1 MVRQGMALL
10 LCLLLCAGLCACQ
23 EEQPGKIDNLFSFIL
38 AEEEGKLL
46 PRRGEILSPMED
58 VLKANGWSEKD
69 LEENPLGDGQILT
82 VPLEVEGLPE
92 VTEQLRFE
100 SLEGDPVL
108 SGVSYQIAPGGEPAA
123 TWKAL
128 EDQLSAVLKETDQVG
143 LFTPDASLAQGE
155 DVIWGDRDGN
165 TLNISF
171 GLDGEGQH
179 HPAQRRADQHGRRSP
194 GKPVTLPAA
203 RENAP
208 LRLTNVCPLCIMRSR
223 SGSVNITKSEEGLEC
238 SQYCGPPPGR
248 ALPV

>member
-69 LEENPLGDGQILT
+69 LEEDPLGDGQILT

-108 SGVSYQIAPGGEPAA
+108 SGVSYQIAPGGEPDAA
-123 TWKAL
+123 WKAL
-128 EDQLSAVLKETDQVG
+128 EDQLSAVLKETDRWACSPR
-143 LFTPDASLAQGE
+143 TPA
-155 DVIWGDRDGN
+155 WPR
-165 TLNISF
+165 
-171 GLDGEGQH
+171 
-179 HPAQRRADQHGRRSP
+179 GR
-194 GKPVTLPAA
+194 
-203 RENAP
+203 
-208 LRLTNVCPLCIMRSR
+208 M
-223 SGSVNITKSEEGLEC
+223 
-238 SQYCGPPPGR
+238 
-248 ALPV
+248 

>member
-58 VLKANGWSEKD
+58 VLKANGWTEKD
-69 LEENPLGDGQILT
+69 LEEDPLGDGQILT

-155 DVIWGDRDGN
+155 DVILGGPGRQHPEHQLQPGR
-165 TLNISF
+165 
-171 GLDGEGQH
+171 GGPARPGCH

-194 GKPVTLPAA
+194 GEPVKPPRHGKTRP
-203 RENAP
+203 
-208 LRLTNVCPLCIMRSR
+208 
-223 SGSVNITKSEEGLEC
+223 SV
-238 SQYCGPPPGR
+238 
-248 ALPV
+248 

>member
-1 MVRQGMALL
+1 MLQLNSAKKCGTILLEPSHELLGEGRKSIGRETNGTPRDGAAAVPAALRRAVRLSGGA
-10 LCLLLCAGLCACQ
+10 A
-23 EEQPGKIDNLFSFIL
+23 GKIDNLFSFIL

-58 VLKANGWSEKD
+58 VLKANGWTEKD
-69 LEENPLGDGQILT
+69 LEEDPLGDGQILT

-171 GLDGEGQH
+171 GLDGEGQPG
-179 HPAQRRADQHGRRSP
+179 PA
-194 GKPVTLPAA
+194 VITLHSGELTSMAVEA
-203 RENAP
+203 REN
-208 LRLTNVCPLCIMRSR
+208 R
-223 SGSVNITKSEEGLEC
+223 
-238 SQYCGPPPGR
+238 
-248 ALPV
+248 

>member
-1 MVRQGMALL
+1 MGEKQIVRQGMALL

-69 LEENPLGDGQILT
+69 LEEDPLGDGQILT

-100 SLEGDPVL
+100 PLEGDPVL

-171 GLDGEGQH
+171 GLDGEGQPG
-179 HPAQRRADQHGRRSP
+179 PA
-194 GKPVTLPAA
+194 VITLHSGELTSMAVEA
-203 RENAP
+203 REN
-208 LRLTNVCPLCIMRSR
+208 R
-223 SGSVNITKSEEGLEC
+223 
-238 SQYCGPPPGR
+238 
-248 ALPV
+248 

>member
-1 MVRQGMALL
+1 MGEKQMVRQGMAL

-58 VLKANGWSEKD
+58 VLKANGWTEKD
-69 LEENPLGDGQILT
+69 LEEDPLGDGQILT
-82 VPLEVEGLPE
+82 VPLEA
-92 VTEQLRFE
+92 
-100 SLEGDPVL
+100 LEGDPVL

-171 GLDGEGQH
+171 SLDGEGQPG
-179 HPAQRRADQHGRRSP
+179 PA
-194 GKPVTLPAA
+194 VITLHSGELTSMAVEA
-203 RENAP
+203 REN
-208 LRLTNVCPLCIMRSR
+208 R
-223 SGSVNITKSEEGLEC
+223 
-238 SQYCGPPPGR
+238 
-248 ALPV
+248 

>member
-1 MVRQGMALL
+1 MVRQGMAL

-58 VLKANGWSEKD
+58 VLKANGWTEKD
-69 LEENPLGDGQILT
+69 LEEDPLGDGQILT
-82 VPLEVEGLPE
+82 VPLEA
-92 VTEQLRFE
+92 
-100 SLEGDPVL
+100 LEGDPVL

-171 GLDGEGQH
+171 SLDGEGQPG
-179 HPAQRRADQHGRRSP
+179 PA
-194 GKPVTLPAA
+194 VITLHSGELTSMAVEA
-203 RENAP
+203 REN
-208 LRLTNVCPLCIMRSR
+208 R
-223 SGSVNITKSEEGLEC
+223 
-238 SQYCGPPPGR
+238 
-248 ALPV
+248 